1 MFPQC
6 VHGLVI
12 DLVRSCYSPEAGG
25 LYRCQFFQRL
35 DGFCWWKRTDRRI
48 LPSWARRPGTP
59 EAAWTRPS
67 EVGTSLWIKADDPDE
82 QNLLQS
88 IYSFVLFP
96 KGPSNLYL
104 PPVSISQQTSTREAA
119 HTHIHAL
126 WAECSK
132 AVSTSA
138 QKNRY
143 HIIQRFL
150 YCNFNKT
157 TYFSPPDLANTR
169 RNKQMFFFGEAKAV
183 VFFS

>member
-96 KGPSNLYL
+96 KVPPIFTFPPS
-104 PPVSISQQTSTREAA
+104 VSLSRHQHEKLLTHTSTHCELNVLRQ
-119 HTHIHAL
+119 
-126 WAECSK
+126 WARPLK
-132 AVSTSA
+132 KIDT
-138 QKNRY
+138 
-143 HIIQRFL
+143 IL
-150 YCNFNKT
+150 FN
-157 TYFSPPDLANTR
+157 
-169 RNKQMFFFGEAKAV
+169 
-183 VFFS
+183 VFFIAISTKQHILAPPIWQTQERKTFAYSFLCLPNRGG